1 MTEENID
8 IIIFLKDGKT
18 LRFEKVEN
26 FNEDEE
32 GWIGFVY
39 QGIST
44 GRERVAIFYL
54 NNIAGY
60 AIDPKGVEKEETDK
74 EFEKKFYELKSKIC
88 ANGKNYSVI
97 DAVIYALAKQ
107 DVDFEDLKNYIKT
120 Y

>member
-26 FNEDEE
+26 FNEDDE
-32 GWIGFVY
+32 GRIGFVY

-60 AIDPKGVEKEETDK
+60 AIDSKGVEV
-74 EFEKKFYELKSKIC
+74 EK
-88 ANGKNYSVI
+88 
-97 DAVIYALAKQ
+97 
-107 DVDFEDLKNYIKT
+107 
-120 Y
+120 

>member
-1 MTEENID
+1 MENEED

-32 GWIGFVY
+32 EGWIGFVY
-39 QGIST
+39 QGVST
-44 GRERVAIFYL
+44 GKERVAVFYL

-74 EFEKKFYELKSKIC
+74 DFEEKFYELKSKIH
-88 ANGKNYSVI
+88 ARGKNYSVI

>member
-39 QGIST
+39 QGVST
-44 GRERVAIFYL
+44 GKERVAIFYL
-54 NNIAGY
+54 ENIAGY
-60 AIDPKGVEKEETDK
+60 AIDSKGVEGDMD
-74 EFEKKFYELKSKIC
+74 
-88 ANGKNYSVI
+88 GKGT
-97 DAVIYALAKQ
+97 K
-107 DVDFEDLKNYIKT
+107 
-120 Y
+120 